1 MFFWLMR
8 AWLVPMAHILWRTK
22 VENAEN
28 IPVTG
33 PVMLIANHQSNLDP
47 VFLSC
52 GNPRRMFAMGKS
64 ELFESRLS
72 GWFYGGLGAF
82 PIHRGKPDRKGLKK
96 ILELFYQ
103 GYLVLVFPEGGRNH
117 NPGLGPLEPGVVFLA
132 DLTDTPILPAGIT
145 GSGRIIPSGK
155 KLPRFHTVRVKFGR
169 PFRLDE
175 ICPRAEAKTAAEKR
189 KRTEMIMERV
199 RQEIIALSDDAF

>member
-8 AWLVPMAHILWRTK
+8 AWLVPMAYLFWRAK

-28 IPVTG
+28 IPVSG

-47 VFLSC
+47 VFLAC
-52 GNPRRMFAMGKS
+52 ANPRRMFAMGKS

-72 GWFYGGLGAF
+72 AWFYGGLGAL
-82 PIHRGKPDRKGLKK
+82 PIHRGRPDRKGLKK

-103 GYLVLVFPEGGRNH
+103 GNMVLVFPEGGRNH

-132 DLTDTPILPAGIT
+132 DLADVPVLPAGIT
-145 GSGRIIPSGK
+145 GSGRIIPPGK
-155 KLPRFHTVRVKFGR
+155 KLPRFHTIKVKYGR

-175 ICPRAEAKTAAEKR
+175 ISPRAEAKTGVEKKHR
-189 KRTEMIMERV
+189 NELILERV
-199 RQEIIALSDDAF
+199 RQEIIDLSDDAW